1 MKKTLLTSL
10 LILFAFT
17 TITQAKDKDDGYTLA
32 DIRGTYGFKVHGEII
47 GVGPLVITG
56 YLKMDGKGN
65 IPEAV
70 RTVSINGYANTQTF
84 TCTFDINPNG
94 TGSVA
99 CPLDNPAPGFPPVET
114 FDFVFWDDTDGFYV
128 VTTLDGVTA
137 VGEGRK
143 Q

>member
-1 MKKTLLTSL
+1 MYKILLSAL
-10 LILFAFT
+10 LILFGFT
-17 TITQAKDKDDGYTLA
+17 SFALAKDKNGYDLA

-56 YLKMDGKGN
+56 YLKMDGNGN

-70 RTVSINGYANTQTF
+70 RTVSVNGLANTQTF

-94 TGSVA
+94 TGSVV
-99 CPLDNPAPGFPPVET
+99 CPIDNPAPGFPPYET